1 MCDPDWRR
9 IYPADIDIVEV
20 ESLNATESDLPG
32 PGRVLGNLYARC
44 GQIMEKC
51 LNCLAERFVL
61 GPPAVIERIEGRLYQ
76 GRLRVRDLDNDG
88 RVIYI
93 IGKEE
98 NDQRKDLKRLIRYA
112 QSVICHYYVFHR

>member
-1 MCDPDWRR
+1 MYDSNWRR

-20 ESLNATESDLPG
+20 ESLNATLSDLPG

-44 GQIMEKC
+44 GQMMEKR
-51 LNCLAERFVL
+51 LSCLAERFAL

-76 GRLRVRDLDNDG
+76 GRLRVHDFDSDG
-88 RVIYI
+88 RVIY

-112 QSVICHYYVFHR
+112 QLVICRYHVFRH

>member
-20 ESLNATESDLPG
+20 ESLNATDSDLPG

-44 GQIMEKC
+44 GQVMEKR
-51 LNCLAERFVL
+51 LNCLAERFAL
-61 GPPAVIERIEGRLYQ
+61 GPSAVIERIEGRFYQ
-76 GRLRVRDLDNDG
+76 GQLRVRDLDSDG
-88 RVIYI
+88 RVIYF
-93 IGKEE
+93 GKEE
-98 NDQRKDLKRLIRYA
+98 NDLRKDLKRLIRYA